1 MRPRLH
7 DWNLFPVDRSFK
19 IKIMAGAR
27 RSCMRPAGI
36 KDKETTDFS
45 FSELHMCRNFP
56 QGSEKGGGPPTL
68 VHPVHF
74 QRPLC

>member
-1 MRPRLH
+1 
-7 DWNLFPVDRSFK
+7 
-19 IKIMAGAR
+19 
-27 RSCMRPAGI
+27 MRPAGI

-74 QRPLC
+74 QRPLCWHPSQLKGAHTVGALSLAKYGLKAR